1 MYSEDR
7 KGDHMK
13 VLLYFENQNMIRK
26 SGIGR
31 ALKHQIIALQSQGI
45 EYTLDPR
52 ESFDI
57 AHINTVGLQS
67 QWLIHRCHQMHK
79 KVIVHAHSTEEDF
92 KNSFILSNQMS
103 SLFRKRLM
111 TIYSKAD
118 CLITPTAYSKKLIS
132 HYVNKDIPIYAI
144 SNGVDIEEYND
155 NEERIQLFKQYFH
168 LTSQQKVIICVG
180 LFFQRKGIL
189 DFIEIA
195 QKLPQYTFIW
205 FGDISLYTIPQQ
217 IRNVIKHHPSNV
229 IFPGYITGDIIKG
242 AYCGADAFFFPSYE
256 ETEGIVVLE
265 ALSSYQQVIL
275 RDIPVYEGW
284 LIHGKNCYK
293 GKDNDEFI
301 ELIQNVVEKKL
312 PYLGKEGRKVA
323 EERSLERVGKQLKT
337 VYHSLL

>member
-1 MYSEDR
+1 MLFRKSFIIFFIILLFFMYSEDR
-7 KGDHMK
+7 KGDIMK

-45 EYTLDPR
+45 EYTLDPQ

-57 AHINTVGLQS
+57 AHINTVGIQS
-67 QWLIHRCHQMHK
+67 QRLIHRCHQMHK

-92 KNSFILSNQMS
+92 KNSFILSNQIS

-118 CLITPTAYSKKLIS
+118 CLITPTSYSKKLIS

-180 LFFQRKGIL
+180 LFFQ
-189 DFIEIA
+189 
-195 QKLPQYTFIW
+195 
-205 FGDISLYTIPQQ
+205 
-217 IRNVIKHHPSNV
+217 
-229 IFPGYITGDIIKG
+229 
-242 AYCGADAFFFPSYE
+242 
-256 ETEGIVVLE
+256 
-265 ALSSYQQVIL
+265 
-275 RDIPVYEGW
+275 
-284 LIHGKNCYK
+284 
-293 GKDNDEFI
+293 
-301 ELIQNVVEKKL
+301 
-312 PYLGKEGRKVA
+312 
-323 EERSLERVGKQLKT
+323 
-337 VYHSLL
+337 

>member
-1 MYSEDR
+1 
-7 KGDHMK
+7 
-13 VLLYFENQNMIRK
+13 
-26 SGIGR
+26 
-31 ALKHQIIALQSQGI
+31 
-45 EYTLDPR
+45 
-52 ESFDI
+52 
-57 AHINTVGLQS
+57 
-67 QWLIHRCHQMHK
+67 MHK

-168 LTSQQKVIICVG
+168 LTSKQKVIICVG

-217 IRNVIKHHPSNV
+217 IRNVI
-229 IFPGYITGDIIKG
+229 FPGYITGDIIKG
-242 AYCGADAFFFPSYE
+242 AYCGADAFF
-256 ETEGIVVLE
+256 
-265 ALSSYQQVIL
+265 
-275 RDIPVYEGW
+275 
-284 LIHGKNCYK
+284 
-293 GKDNDEFI
+293 
-301 ELIQNVVEKKL
+301 L
-312 PYLGKEGRKVA
+312 P
-323 EERSLERVGKQLKT
+323 
-337 VYHSLL
+337 